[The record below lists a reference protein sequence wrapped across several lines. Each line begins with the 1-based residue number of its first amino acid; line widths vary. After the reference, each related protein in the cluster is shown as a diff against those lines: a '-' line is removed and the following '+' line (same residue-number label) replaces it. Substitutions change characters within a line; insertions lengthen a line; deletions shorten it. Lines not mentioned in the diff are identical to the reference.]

1 MALIVEFNVAWIL
14 LKASRCNL
22 MLSSLTSSLVLFLV
36 KDSIIA
42 GRLAGSLEADWT
54 FNLSA
59 VDVELVSVVVTP
71 GPRQMVGS
79 T

>member
-1 MALIVEFNVAWIL
+1 MAVEFIVAWVL

-22 MLSSLTSSLVLFLV
+22 ILSSLTSSLVLFLV

-42 GRLAGSLEADWT
+42 GRLAGSIAADWT
-54 FNLSA
+54 FSLSS
-59 VDVELVSVVVTP
+59 VEVELVSVVVPPWP
-71 GPRQMVGS
+71 GQRVGS